1 MSMKPIPAHRSKKG
15 FTLIELMLV
24 VAIISLLAAIAI
36 PKFAN
41 MIIKAKEAAVLGKLA
56 SVRSAALIY
65 YADNPEIVNVFSMY
79 VTACHTFDYLV
90 PKYIEKIP
98 PLKHP
103 TVSEHIEGNG
113 VSTGLIDNYWTDM
126 GWVYAWDPL
135 PPRPLHRIFI
145 NCTHTN
151 SRGITWST
159 L

>member
-1 MSMKPIPAHRSKKG
+1 MRPLPAHRSKKG

-36 PKFAN
+36 PKFAD

-65 YADNPEIVNVFSMY
+65 YADNPEIENVFSWY
-79 VTACHTFDYLV
+79 VTVNHNFNYLV
-90 PKYIEKIP
+90 PRYIDQIP

-103 TVSEHIEGNG
+103 TVSDHMEGNG
-113 VSTGLIDNYWTDM
+113 VSTALVDGLWNS
-126 GWVYAWDPL
+126 GWAYTWNSLGGSSNAL
-135 PPRPLHRIFI
+135 PRIYI

-151 SRGITWST
+151 SRGVTWST
-159 L
+159 F